1 MGLKCSL
8 FGHAFDERD
17 VVRERD
23 STGSEVVTVVKDV
36 ERCTQCGTTRV
47 VSTNKEVVSAAGAT
61 ADGGV
66 DAGSTLRTP
75 GTDADDGADA
85 DAFDAADQLGT
96 AGDGPGSAAEPGADG
111 GEFADG
117 AAGGTGDAFDGA
129 GFEAPADDPAAG
141 STTDPDDEDATILSD
156 DGNGTDG
163 TTVLGD
169 AADGAVDATESA
181 APETTEPT
189 GAGGEDADPTT
200 EDAEIL
206 TDDEPG
212 DRAPGRWPGEDIP
225 DAWEPE
231 PLDERSQ
238 SDTASEDTGDADG
251 ETTETD
257 VDDEA
262 ATEDGETPET
272 TAEPAPDVEPAATAS
287 FTVPDGHYRCGECGH
302 TIPASSSFRRG
313 DACPE
318 CVHGYL
324 EAGE

>member
-66 DAGSTLRTP
+66 DAGATLHT
-75 GTDADDGADA
+75 
-85 DAFDAADQLGT
+85 
-96 AGDGPGSAAEPGADG
+96 PGADTEDDG
-111 GEFADG
+111 GLGGGASGEADD
-117 AAGGTGDAFDGA
+117 TLDDT
-129 GFEAPADDPAAG
+129 GFETPADDP
-141 STTDPDDEDATILSD
+141 TTDGTTDAADEDATILSD
-156 DGNGTDG
+156 DGADNGTPDG

-169 AADGAVDATESA
+169 AA
-181 APETTEPT
+181 EPT
-189 GAGGEDADPTT
+189 DPGGEGT
-200 EDAEIL
+200 ETVTDDAEIL
-206 TDDEPG
+206 TEDGPA
-212 DRAPGRWPGEDIP
+212 DRAPGRWPGENAP
-225 DAWEPE
+225 EAWEPE
-231 PLDERSQ
+231 PLDGSTPDGEA
-238 SDTASEDTGDADG
+238 DTTDDEEADADG
-251 ETTETD
+251 EEVAEDT
-257 VDDEA
+257 DEA
-262 ATEDGETPET
+262 PGT

>member
-66 DAGSTLRTP
+66 DAGATLHTP
-75 GTDADDGADA
+75 GADTEDDTGGADA
-85 DAFDAADQLGT
+85 VEAPDQLGA
-96 AGDGPGSAAEPGADG
+96 AGDGPGSTTAAAGDPEDDG
-111 GEFADG
+111 GLGGGASGEADDTLDDTEFE
-117 AAGGTGDAFDGA
+117 T
-129 GFEAPADDPAAG
+129 PADDP
-141 STTDPDDEDATILSD
+141 TTDGTTDAADEDATILSD
-156 DGNGTDG
+156 DGADNGTPDG

-169 AADGAVDATESA
+169 AA
-181 APETTEPT
+181 EPT
-189 GAGGEDADPTT
+189 DPGGEGT
-200 EDAEIL
+200 ETVTDDAEIL
-206 TDDEPG
+206 TDDGPA
-212 DRAPGRWPGEDIP
+212 DRAPGRWPGENAP
-225 DAWEPE
+225 EAWEPE
-231 PLDERSQ
+231 PLDGSTPDAEA
-238 SDTASEDTGDADG
+238 DTTDDDEADADG
-251 ETTETD
+251 EE
-257 VDDEA
+257 V
-262 ATEDGETPET
+262 TEDTGEAPGT

-313 DACPE
+313 DTCPE